1 MGAYCLI
8 ALCGFVLVKD
18 VDCFRYFFLAHV
30 IVSGAYFTAAS
41 SMPIALFPRLDF
53 VRFNASKDIMVAFAT
68 IAVSTVQGP
77 VLDLSGHNYQLTL
90 ASAALFSLL
99 CLVCMARLSVNF
111 STTALSKLNTP
122 QADLSQS

>member
-1 MGAYCLI
+1 M
-8 ALCGFVLVKD
+8 
-18 VDCFRYFFLAHV
+18 R
-30 IVSGAYFTAAS
+30 
-41 SMPIALFPRLDF
+41 
-53 VRFNASKDIMVAFAT
+53 
-68 IAVSTVQGP
+68 